1 MTVYSILVRIWI
13 SYLDKAAFY
22 TDQKGPRIGRISEDV
37 DLKYVKEKEDK
48 LAELEAA
55 YQRNLMEEMHM
66 QIDEPLDDP
75 TPSAVT
81 DNQLNLSITRS
92 GAGRSTASTG
102 NFSMQIDSPGNCPS
116 IRMVRNCT
124 NKIKATCAEV
134 SVRCNVSNEVSRIC
148 VQTVASCL
156 YDHQFYL
163 TKEEAIEKDP
173 LLKEY
178 RGTIQRKPPK
188 MARTSR
194 LSLPEATK
202 LLPHS
207 TDDWKPYEYVLP
219 SARTQTDF
227 K

>member
-1 MTVYSILVRIWI
+1 M
-13 SYLDKAAFY
+13 
-22 TDQKGPRIGRISEDV
+22 
-37 DLKYVKEKEDK
+37 
-48 LAELEAA
+48 
-55 YQRNLMEEMHM
+55 
-66 QIDEPLDDP
+66 
-75 TPSAVT
+75 
-81 DNQLNLSITRS
+81 
-92 GAGRSTASTG
+92 
-102 NFSMQIDSPGNCPS
+102 
-116 IRMVRNCT
+116 
-124 NKIKATCAEV
+124 
-134 SVRCNVSNEVSRIC
+134 
-148 VQTVASCL
+148 QTVASCL

-227 K
+227 KQNLAIQHDGHTDGHTDAKQQFAHKFGTLHWTHCI

>member
-1 MTVYSILVRIWI
+1 MC
-13 SYLDKAAFY
+13 K
-22 TDQKGPRIGRISEDV
+22 
-37 DLKYVKEKEDK
+37 
-48 LAELEAA
+48 
-55 YQRNLMEEMHM
+55 
-66 QIDEPLDDP
+66 
-75 TPSAVT
+75 
-81 DNQLNLSITRS
+81 
-92 GAGRSTASTG
+92 
-102 NFSMQIDSPGNCPS
+102 
-116 IRMVRNCT
+116 
-124 NKIKATCAEV
+124 
-134 SVRCNVSNEVSRIC
+134 
-148 VQTVASCL
+148 VASRL

-227 K
+227 KQNLAIQHEQDAAKALYSSSAHVAFILFVQFQTMRMLG